1 MDLYVLNKNLE
12 IIGIIDTYKSLIWSN
27 RYKENGDCEVYV
39 EANTSNLSLLQ
50 KGNYLVRSDDEMV
63 CRINK
68 IELQT
73 DVENGN
79 YLIVTGV
86 DTKAYLD
93 QRIIWDTMT
102 CDGNIEDF
110 IRAIVNSTLIDATL
124 SDRNLLKPNGDALL
138 SLGDKANLTE
148 VTTEQVTYTNVGEK
162 IREYCDT
169 YLWGY
174 RFILD
179 GSALVF
185 ELYKGED
192 RSDTVVFSNAYDN
205 LIKTDYIDDASN
217 LGNVALVG
225 GEGEGSERKRN
236 VSGSGESTDRYEIFV
251 DAKDISKT
259 ITYEELTTM
268 YPLTSAGGQG
278 QIVSVSGGYAYKLN
292 YLNIQVVDDAQLA
305 QLETKYPT
313 GQEVTIDDNL
323 YYQVYNVNVASVPSN
338 APEESDNVEL
348 YDVIYEVY
356 LLTRGYEKLAEY
368 GEKVTFNGTIEPN
381 TTFVYKRDYN
391 LGDIVTIENEYG
403 ISIEARI
410 TEIIEVYD
418 ENGYS
423 VEPKFEYKNMEV

>member
-1 MDLYVLNKNLE
+1 MNLYVMDENLE

-39 EANTSNLSLLQ
+39 EANTSNLNLLQ
-50 KGNYLVRSDDEMV
+50 KNHYLVRSDDAMV

-110 IRAIVNSTLIDATL
+110 IRLIVNSTLINAALTG
-124 SDRNLLKPNGDALL
+124 RNIIKPNGGALL
-138 SLGDKANLTE
+138 SLGDKANLSE
-148 VTTEQVTYTNVGEK
+148 VTTEQVTYTNVGAK

-169 YLWGY
+169 YAWGY

-179 GSALVF
+179 GLALMF
-185 ELYKGED
+185 ELYKGDD
-192 RSDTVVFSNAYDN
+192 RSDSVVFSNAYDN

-236 VSGSGESTDRYEIFV
+236 VSGSGESTNRYEIFV

-268 YPLTSAGGQG
+268 YPLISAGGQG
-278 QIVSVSGGYAYKLN
+278 QIISITGGYAYKLN
-292 YLNIQVVDDAQLA
+292 YLNIQVVDNVQLA
-305 QLETKYPT
+305 RLVAKYPT
-313 GQEVTIDDNL
+313 GQEITIDGHQ
-323 YYQVYNVNVASVPSN
+323 YYQVYNVNIAKLESN
-338 APEESDNVEL
+338 APENGDNVEL
-348 YDVIYEVY
+348 YDVIYDVY

-368 GEKVTFNGTIEPN
+368 GEKLTFNGTIEPN
-381 TTFVYKRDYN
+381 TTFIYKRDYN